1 MISLATHLSVRLC
14 WHESGWNGSICQ
26 DPEKN
31 NFCSYLD
38 FIRENRTDDS
48 REFEQS
54 NMDLNIQKI
63 NLSNHNQTIEIR
75 KNMEIVSYG
84 SRCFC

>member
-1 MISLATHLSVRLC
+1 M
-14 WHESGWNGSICQ
+14 
-26 DPEKN
+26 
-31 NFCSYLD
+31 D